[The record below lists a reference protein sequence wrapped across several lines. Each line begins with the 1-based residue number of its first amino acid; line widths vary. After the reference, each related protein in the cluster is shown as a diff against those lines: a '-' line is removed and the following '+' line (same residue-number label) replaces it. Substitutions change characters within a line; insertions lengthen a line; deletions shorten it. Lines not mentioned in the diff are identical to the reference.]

1 MSSSFKWMPLVGL
14 NLSSANLAAAEKL
27 RKFGFAINCGEFG
40 SEKYT
45 KSALCI
51 YDVLAEKDNPNI
63 LIVTQTDELYSWY
76 RMLVTCLGADF
87 KIVTNAPNSVIFFS
101 EFGAS
106 LYLISSEALFSENAL
121 KHKIPKRF
129 LWNLLI
135 IDEELNPNV
144 PDYEK
149 YERNI
154 IWNAERLMINTQFP
168 MRVSEDKQ
176 KLISLVKNV
185 LDSGEQATALESLE
199 FDRTVSRLSENSVV
213 MRYFDTDVYSDN
225 FSRQVEFVNYGFA
238 EDVMVNL
245 RRRMDLR
252 TGLPTYKFG
261 GNVFEQFDCEHFDNE
276 RKLYNK
282 PFFTRS
288 DVEDLRLFD
297 RKLDSLLLLC
307 EQVLTD
313 PTARM
318 MIYCCEKNTV
328 DYLHRALICMYKSD
342 VNVTKG
348 GVFPP
353 SDNIT
358 DSLMPEDK
366 TADSRIIIGM
376 DNIGTVGDDL
386 DSITCVVNYE
396 LPLSP
401 VLLERRMTRHG
412 HTNESRRKFIIFRD
426 VNKTM
431 DSCVLDKVLYLR
443 IADGFCGDLPARNI
457 LLDIPEKG
465 SCVNGLVSDLK
476 YIRNYAK
483 QVDNCLDLIKK
494 VKCEYSVPE
503 SKSIT
508 NAKQLA
514 EFAETMLGRLYTL
527 FGIDENSSESDIT
540 AAVNQVS
547 GLCVIEKGR
556 LVKLSDRAI
565 MAASFS
571 DDAYSNLPFAAEAV
585 RGLAEAKKLI
595 DEYHKGEDF
604 HLKIKKEISELGYCI
619 QYPVLFGIWK
629 YRAREQDSNRSFKEY
644 IKIYNDGM

>member
-1 MSSSFKWMPLVGL
+1 MPLAGL

-27 RKFGFAINCGEFG
+27 RKFGFAVNCGEFG

-45 KSALCI
+45 KSALCV
-51 YDVLAEKDNPNI
+51 YDVLAEKENPNI

-76 RMLVTCLGADF
+76 RVLVTGLGTDF

-106 LYLISSEALFSENAL
+106 LYLISSEALFSDNAL
-121 KHKIPKRF
+121 KRKIPKRF

-135 IDEELNPNV
+135 IDEEMNSNV
-144 PDYEK
+144 PDYAK
-149 YERNI
+149 YEQNI
-154 IWNAERLMINTQFP
+154 IWTAERLMINTQFP
-168 MRVSEDKQ
+168 ARSSEDKQ
-176 KLISLVKNV
+176 KLISLVKSV
-185 LDSGEQATALESLE
+185 LDSGEQAGALENLE
-199 FDRTVSRLSENSVV
+199 FDRTASKMSENSVV
-213 MRYFDTDVYSDN
+213 MRYFDPDVYSDN
-225 FSRQVEFVNYGFA
+225 SKRRVEFVDYGFA
-238 EDVMVNL
+238 EDVMNNL
-245 RRRMDLR
+245 RRRIDLR

-307 EQVLTD
+307 EQVLAD
-313 PTARM
+313 PAGRM

-328 DYLHRALICMYKSD
+328 DYLHRALMCIYKSD

-353 SDNIT
+353 SDIT
-358 DSLMPEDK
+358 KSLVPEDK

-376 DNIGTVGDDL
+376 DSLGTVGDSL
-386 DSITCVVNYE
+386 ESITCVVNYE

-412 HTNESRRKFIIFRD
+412 HTNEARRMFIFFRD
-426 VNKTM
+426 ANKAF

-443 IADGFCGDLPARNI
+443 LADGFCGDLPARNI
-457 LLDIPEKG
+457 LLDISEKG
-465 SCVNGLVSDLK
+465 ACVNELVTDLK

-494 VKCEYSVPE
+494 VKCEYTVPE
-503 SKSIT
+503 SESIT

-514 EFAETMLGRLYTL
+514 EFAEMMLGRLYTL
-527 FGIDENSSESDIT
+527 LGINENSSEGDIS
-540 AAVNQVS
+540 AAMNELS
-547 GLCVIEKGR
+547 GLCVIQDGR
-556 LVKLSDRAI
+556 LVKAPDRAI

-571 DDAYSNLPFAAEAV
+571 DDTYSNLPFAAEAV
-585 RGLAEAKKLI
+585 RGLAEAKRLI

-604 HLKIKKEISELGYCI
+604 HLKIKQEISGLGDCI

>member
-1 MSSSFKWMPLVGL
+1 MPLAGL

-27 RKFGFAINCGEFG
+27 RKFGFAVNCGEFG
-40 SEKYT
+40 AEKYT
-45 KSALCI
+45 KSALCV
-51 YDVLAEKDNPNI
+51 YDVLAEKENPNI

-76 RMLVTCLGADF
+76 RVLLTGLGADF

-121 KHKIPKRF
+121 KRKVPKRF

-135 IDEELNPNV
+135 IDEELNLDV

-149 YERNI
+149 YEKNI
-154 IWNAERLMINTQFP
+154 VWTAERLMINTQFP
-168 MRVSEDKQ
+168 ARRPEDKQ
-176 KLISLVKNV
+176 KLISLAKSV
-185 LDSGEQATALESLE
+185 LVNGNQTDALDNLE
-199 FDRTVSRLSENSVV
+199 FDNTTSKLSENNAV
-213 MRYFDTDVYSDN
+213 MRYFDSDVYSDN
-225 FSRQVEFVNYGFA
+225 FNRQVEFVDYGFA
-238 EDVMVNL
+238 EDVMNIF

-282 PFFTRS
+282 PFFTHS

-307 EQVLTD
+307 EQVLAD
-313 PTARM
+313 PEGRM
-318 MIYCCEKNTV
+318 MIYCCDKNTV
-328 DYLHRALICMYKSD
+328 DYLHRVMMCMYKSD
-342 VNVTKG
+342 VSVTKG

-353 SDNIT
+353 NDIT
-358 DSLMPEDK
+358 KSLVPEDK
-366 TADSRIIIGM
+366 TADSRIIIGT
-376 DNIGTVGDDL
+376 DNLGTVGDNL
-386 DSITCVVNYE
+386 ESITCVVNYE

-412 HTNESRRKFIIFRD
+412 HPNETRRKFIIFRD
-426 VNKTM
+426 VNKSM

-443 IADGFCGDLPARNI
+443 LADGFCGDLPARNI
-457 LLDIPEKG
+457 LLDISEK
-465 SCVNGLVSDLK
+465 SACVNELVSDLK

-483 QVDNCLDLIKK
+483 QVDNCLDLIKR
-494 VKCEYSVPE
+494 VKCEYTVPE
-503 SKSIT
+503 SESIT

-514 EFAETMLGRLYTL
+514 DFADTMLSRLYKL
-527 FGIDENSSESDIT
+527 LGINENSAEGDI
-540 AAVNQVS
+540 AAAMNGLS
-547 GLCVIEKGR
+547 GLCVIRDGR
-556 LVKLSDRAI
+556 LIKVPDRAI

-585 RGLAEAKKLI
+585 RGLYEAKKLI

-604 HLKIKKEISELGYCI
+604 HLKIKREISGLGDCI

-629 YRAREQDSNRSFKEY
+629 YRAREQNSNRSFKEY

>member
-1 MSSSFKWMPLVGL
+1 
-14 NLSSANLAAAEKL
+14 
-27 RKFGFAINCGEFG
+27 
-40 SEKYT
+40 
-45 KSALCI
+45 
-51 YDVLAEKDNPNI
+51 
-63 LIVTQTDELYSWY
+63 
-76 RMLVTCLGADF
+76 
-87 KIVTNAPNSVIFFS
+87 
-101 EFGAS
+101 
-106 LYLISSEALFSENAL
+106 
-121 KHKIPKRF
+121 
-129 LWNLLI
+129 
-135 IDEELNPNV
+135 
-144 PDYEK
+144 
-149 YERNI
+149 
-154 IWNAERLMINTQFP
+154 
-168 MRVSEDKQ
+168 
-176 KLISLVKNV
+176 
-185 LDSGEQATALESLE
+185 
-199 FDRTVSRLSENSVV
+199 
-213 MRYFDTDVYSDN
+213 
-225 FSRQVEFVNYGFA
+225 
-238 EDVMVNL
+238 
-245 RRRMDLR
+245 
-252 TGLPTYKFG
+252 
-261 GNVFEQFDCEHFDNE
+261 
-276 RKLYNK
+276 
-282 PFFTRS
+282 
-288 DVEDLRLFD
+288 
-297 RKLDSLLLLC
+297 
-307 EQVLTD
+307 
-313 PTARM
+313 
-318 MIYCCEKNTV
+318 
-328 DYLHRALICMYKSD
+328 
-342 VNVTKG
+342 
-348 GVFPP
+348 
-353 SDNIT
+353 
-358 DSLMPEDK
+358 
-366 TADSRIIIGM
+366 
-376 DNIGTVGDDL
+376 
-386 DSITCVVNYE
+386 
-396 LPLSP
+396 
-401 VLLERRMTRHG
+401 
-412 HTNESRRKFIIFRD
+412 
-426 VNKTM
+426 M